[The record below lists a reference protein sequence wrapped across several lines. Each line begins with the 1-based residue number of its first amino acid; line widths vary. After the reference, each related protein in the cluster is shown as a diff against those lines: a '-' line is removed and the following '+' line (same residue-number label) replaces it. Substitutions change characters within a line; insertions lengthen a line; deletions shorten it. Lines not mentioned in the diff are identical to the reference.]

1 MNKNILFI
9 FIGLIVIAGGVMVWQ
24 SSQSK
29 TVDMAGMSD
38 DNAHMPNDMEK
49 KSEGDSMMPPPAAVE
64 TAPGVKEFTVTGK
77 NFAFDATT
85 LAVNKG
91 DTVRITFKNMEGFH
105 DWKIDEFNASTKQL
119 KSPGEETIEFVAD
132 KAGSFEYYCSV
143 GKHRAMGMKG
153 TLTVTE

>member
-1 MNKNILFI
+1 MNKNITFLLV
-9 FIGLIVIAGGVMVWQ
+9 GLLVIAGGLIVWQ
-24 SSQSK
+24 SAAPEEH
-29 TVDMAGMSD
+29 DMA
-38 DNAHMPNDMEK
+38 AMPNDTANAL
-49 KSEGDSMMPPPAAVE
+49 EGANETMSPPTAVE
-64 TAPGVKEFTVTGK
+64 TAPGVKEFTVTGT
-77 NFAFDATT
+77 NFAFDATALT
-85 LAVNKG
+85 VKKG

-105 DWKIDEFNASTKQL
+105 DWKIDEFSAATTQF